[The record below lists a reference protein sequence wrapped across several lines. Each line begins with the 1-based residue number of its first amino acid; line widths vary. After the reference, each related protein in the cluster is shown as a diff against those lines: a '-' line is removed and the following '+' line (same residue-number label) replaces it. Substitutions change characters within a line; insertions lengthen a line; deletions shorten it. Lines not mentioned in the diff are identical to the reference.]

1 MYGRHADGLLEE
13 GLLGMVEAERLVDDV
28 RLRLNAHRQYGDRL
42 AVLRAEVDVNEARLE
57 RVVQSLAGHHLLRLV
72 QCLARARWN
81 LRRSGVKRNKLHMCV
96 MYPCMTA

>member
-28 RLRLNAHRQYGDRL
+28 RLRLDAHRQDGDRL

-81 LRRSGVKRNKLHMCV
+81 LQRNAVKRTNYSCALCTPV
-96 MYPCMTA
+96 